1 MGFKNKIEQEHNEII
16 NNLKQAGYANK
27 TIQYSDFLKIY
38 EPYKSIMS
46 ELEFAYLLGINYEKF
61 RSLRSKGTKTKIL
74 VQTASSELKETIIN
88 KLRSLGYTN
97 RKINYSEFLE
107 LYKEYSTQIT
117 EKDFS
122 EIIGITYSRYR
133 NIKNK
138 GNKTTILP
146 LDIDANKIRNEIQRK
161 YGSNILIDYEK
172 FLELYKPYKSQLNS
186 ESTFAEILGIT
197 IGNFSSMKNLGT
209 KAKILKPDNASED
222 LKVSIRTSI
231 INQGYEHK
239 LIDYSEFLLLYKP
252 YSGTLTELHFARILG
267 ITSTKYN
274 QIRFCNTRTYVFGK
288 APQHVIDIDSQK
300 GILDELISTGY
311 SNRKIQY
318 PEFLQIYEKYKSKI
332 DELQFAN
339 LIGISYS
346 NFMSLKHQKNGV
358 IILKTDHLSDEQLQK
373 ISVDEKIKAITG
385 QYIGYSQFLELYAT
399 YSNFMTELQFAE
411 AIGISPTSYHNLK
424 SGNVKVDKLYSKRIR
439 IKYITSESRVYSESE
454 IADFCKKYDCNMRDF
469 LKIMCHTENE
479 ELIDEYYIILQT
491 KGIFVGDV
499 PIDNAI
505 LEIYGDTIINF
516 INTQCE
522 LLGRIYK
529 QSIYCDDIASDTIF
543 YITQKCGHFFNNF
556 DKDRAV
562 RIIKI
567 IAKKYI
573 TYLYRSHLRLRN
585 FSLDQIDE
593 TLSDHHTYTLDKT
606 QNTESSAIDNIKNAS
621 DDIYDACIN
630 LLQYYYNLGFSRS
643 DTIAKVSQDLNLTQ
657 DKMLEIMTQY
667 LLNRNKVKQTS
678 SGEYYLR

>member
-1 MGFKNKIEQEHNEII
+1 MGFENKIEQEHNEII

-61 RSLRSKGTKTKIL
+61 RNLRSKGTKTRIL
-74 VQTASSELKETIIN
+74 VQVASPELKETIIN
-88 KLRSLGYTN
+88 KLKALGYTN
-97 RKINYSEFLE
+97 KKINYAEFLE

-122 EIIGITYSRYR
+122 EIIGITYQRYR

-138 GNKTTILP
+138 GGKTTILP
-146 LDIDANKIRNEIQRK
+146 LDIDTDKIRAEIQEK
-161 YGSNILIDYEK
+161 YGNILIDYEL
-172 FLELYKPYKSQLNS
+172 FLEIYEPYKSQINS

-252 YSGTLTELHFARILG
+252 YSGTLTELQFARILG

-300 GILDELISTGY
+300 GILDELISAGY

-373 ISVDEKIKAITG
+373 ISG
-385 QYIGYSQFLELYAT
+385 
-399 YSNFMTELQFAE
+399 
-411 AIGISPTSYHNLK
+411 
-424 SGNVKVDKLYSKRIR
+424 
-439 IKYITSESRVYSESE
+439 
-454 IADFCKKYDCNMRDF
+454 
-469 LKIMCHTENE
+469 
-479 ELIDEYYIILQT
+479 
-491 KGIFVGDV
+491 
-499 PIDNAI
+499 
-505 LEIYGDTIINF
+505 
-516 INTQCE
+516 
-522 LLGRIYK
+522 
-529 QSIYCDDIASDTIF
+529 
-543 YITQKCGHFFNNF
+543 
-556 DKDRAV
+556 
-562 RIIKI
+562 
-567 IAKKYI
+567 
-573 TYLYRSHLRLRN
+573 
-585 FSLDQIDE
+585 
-593 TLSDHHTYTLDKT
+593 
-606 QNTESSAIDNIKNAS
+606 
-621 DDIYDACIN
+621 
-630 LLQYYYNLGFSRS
+630 
-643 DTIAKVSQDLNLTQ
+643 
-657 DKMLEIMTQY
+657 
-667 LLNRNKVKQTS
+667 
-678 SGEYYLR
+678 GEQ